1 MGDFIISAEKVRGD
15 VKKSKIQESAVSK
28 ACMLRP
34 QGYVSAHRK
43 SKLLQD
49 FLQIK
54 KVSVNEQHV

>member
-43 SKLLQD
+43 
-49 FLQIK
+49 
-54 KVSVNEQHV
+54 